1 MDGTNVEGD
10 AAIIWRQAGRE
21 GGEECRMGGVR
32 KNATA
37 WTFKRT
43 LERDGC
49 WSVKMK
55 GAKARVWRWSGR
67 MQERYEWRKITK

>member
-1 MDGTNVEGD
+1 VL
-10 AAIIWRQAGRE
+10 
-21 GGEECRMGGVR
+21 
-32 KNATA
+32 
-37 WTFKRT
+37 T
-43 LERDGC
+43 LERGHLKERYSVDGR

>member
-1 MDGTNVEGD
+1 M
-10 AAIIWRQAGRE
+10 AAGWTGRLR
-21 GGEECRMGGVR
+21 GMQDGGVR

-43 LERDGC
+43 LERDER

-55 GAKARVWRWSGR
+55 GAKARVWRLSGR